1 MLKDNLKIKKS
12 ERRPHMKTLKKNL
25 ALILCLTLIAALSGC
40 GSQAK
45 SGPTEAIKEYFD
57 AYNAMDMEAIHN
69 ASIPEGK
76 EGYDTLGLLYTDD
89 YSFYETWRSTMG
101 FYRSKPDAADFI
113 KFNPEFIIFE
123 DYSYVT
129 TGPNGELLNY
139 DREKITLEEALPDFS
154 IDYKI
159 EEIEQF
165 DDCTAYLKS
174 GLSSFE
180 IEDMDK
186 VVALSDG
193 SFLDVEDMYV
203 AKLKVEW
210 SYGNNLYGYNKS
222 WWNDEEFCSFVPA
235 SYEDTIKEQADL
247 EYILFVYKYN
257 DEWYVCRENLK
268 ASSFMYAAE
277 F

>member
-1 MLKDNLKIKKS
+1 MFKDNLKNRKS
-12 ERRPHMKTLKKNL
+12 ERRTNMKMLKKNL
-25 ALILCLTLIAALSGC
+25 ALILCLTLVGMLSGC

-45 SGPTEAIKEYFD
+45 SGPSEAIKEYFD
-57 AYNAMDMEAIHN
+57 ACNAMDMEAIDN
-69 ASIPEGK
+69 ASIPDGK
-76 EGYDTLGLLYTDD
+76 EGYYTSQLLSTDD
-89 YSFYETWRSTMG
+89 YSFYENWRSTMG
-101 FYRSKPDAADFI
+101 FYRSKLDAADFI
-113 KFNPEFIIFE
+113 KFNPEFVIFD
-123 DYSYVT
+123 DYSYVS

-139 DREKITLEEALPDFS
+139 DREEITLEEALPDFS
-154 IDYKI
+154 VNYKI

-174 GLSSFE
+174 GLSLIE

-193 SFLDVEDMYV
+193 SFLDVQDMYV

-222 WWNDEEFCSFVPA
+222 WWNDEEFCNFVPA
-235 SYEDTIKEQADL
+235 SYEDTIKEHADL
-247 EYILFVYKYN
+247 DYIVFVYKYN
-257 DEWYVCRENLK
+257 DEWYVCPENLK
-268 ASSFMYAAE
+268 ASTFLYAAE